1 MLLRYIIGLLAAT
14 SLLAQPLY
22 FPSSNESWERLSRT
36 ELGWCPD
43 AIDSLV
49 TYLQES
55 DTRAFIIL
63 KDGKIAM
70 ERYFGTF
77 TADSAWYWASAG
89 KTVTAAL
96 VGIAQ
101 AEGKL
106 DISRPSSTYLGNGWS
121 SCTPSQE
128 ANILVRHHLTMT
140 TGIGF
145 DRGNDNCTTPDCL
158 RYRATPG
165 TLWDYH
171 NATYLLLQNMVAN
184 AAGMSYQ
191 AYYSRKLAQPVD
203 MPGLWINGVLW
214 SKPIAMARFGL
225 LLLAR
230 GVWNGDTIIRD
241 ESYLDAMINTS
252 QDLNRSYGYLFWL
265 NGKGSFMQPQI
276 PFVIPRDLVP
286 PAPKDMFAGMGKNDQ
301 RLYVVPSQRLVV
313 VRMGDPAD
321 TIAAA
326 ISGFDDE
333 LWKRINALPC
343 ATSVS
348 GGVNSSPNAWPN
360 PASTSLSFD
369 GDHADLYDVLGT
381 LVARGEHGR
390 CDVSHL
396 PRGTYYL
403 VLRGTTS
410 SSCSTVVLD

>member
-1 MLLRYIIGLLAAT
+1 MLLRCILILLAAT
-14 SLLAQPLY
+14 SLVAQPLY
-22 FPSSNESWERLSRT
+22 FPTNNEPWQRLSRT

-49 TYLQES
+49 TFLQDS

-106 DISRPSSTYLGNGWS
+106 DITKPSSTYLGNGWS

-128 ANILVRHHLTMT
+128 SAITVRHHLTMT

-145 DRGNDNCTTPDCL
+145 DRSNDNCTTPDCL
-158 RYRATPG
+158 RYRAEPG
-165 TLWDYH
+165 TIWDYH
-171 NATYLLLQNMVAN
+171 NATYLLLQDMIERAT
-184 AAGMSYQ
+184 GMSYQ
-191 AYYSRKLAQPVD
+191 TYYSRKLAQTVG
-203 MPGLWINGVLW
+203 MPGLWINGTLW
-214 SKPIAMARFGL
+214 SKPLAMARFGL

-230 GVWNGDTIIRD
+230 GVWNGDTIIKD
-241 ESYLDAMINTS
+241 NAYFDAMINTS

-301 RLYVVPSQRLVV
+301 RLYIVPSQRLVV

-348 GGVNSSPNAWPN
+348 DFPNTQPHPWPN
-360 PASTSLSFD
+360 PASTIVSFD
-369 GDHADLYDVLGT
+369 GEHAELYDMFGAM
-381 LVARGEHGR
+381 VARGEHGR

-403 VLRGTTS
+403 VQRGVTQ
-410 SSCSTVVLD
+410 SSCSKVVLD